1 MQQQRDRGAPLGGG
15 TADTHGLPD
24 LPGLLAVLDH
34 SQRSELAAAATRHVH
49 TAGAFLSHEGRAS
62 EGVTLVL
69 EGLVRLSRSAPNGR
83 EVVLGLH
90 GPGELLGDAFVPER
104 RDRATSLKA
113 LTEVRSLRIPSRTF
127 GAFLRQHPD
136 AAQAVLHACAQRVRD
151 VENLVLSRDSFD
163 APTRVLLQLYR
174 WARRAGRELDD
185 GRFEVLLPMNQ
196 SEIASWVG
204 TSRETVSKTLGE
216 LRVAGIVEP
225 TGDGYVVD
233 LPAAERRLP

>member
-1 MQQQRDRGAPLGGG
+1 MAGGA
-15 TADTHGLPD
+15 ADTPDLADLAD
-24 LPGLLAVLDH
+24 LPGLFAALDAG
-34 SQRSELAAAATRHVH
+34 QRAELVAAATRHVH

-90 GPGELLGDAFVPER
+90 GPGELLGDAFVPEW

-113 LTEVRSLRIPSRTF
+113 ITEVRSLRIPSRTF
-127 GAFLRQHPD
+127 GVFLRRHPD
-136 AAQAVLHACAQRVRD
+136 AAQTVLLACAQRVRD
-151 VENLVLSRDSFD
+151 VENLVVARDAFD

-174 WARRAGRELDD
+174 WARRAGRELED

-204 TSRETVSKTLGE
+204 TSRETVSKTLSE
-216 LRVAGIVEP
+216 LRGAGIVEP
-225 TGDGYVVD
+225 TGAGYVVD
-233 LPAAERRLP
+233 LRAAERRLP